1 MTQEDQNKEN
11 LRKKI
16 NHGLNDAF
24 DLMGG
29 YENFGGKIIINID
42 RPILLEKRHV
52 KVTFFGE
59 KTGKA

>member
-1 MTQEDQNKEN
+1 MTPEEQNKEN

-16 NHGLNDAF
+16 NLGLNDAF

-29 YENFGGKIIINID
+29 YERFGGKIIITID
-42 RPILLEKRHV
+42 RPVLLEKRSV

-59 KTGKA
+59 KNGKA

>member
-1 MTQEDQNKEN
+1 MTPEEQKKEN

-16 NHGLNDAF
+16 HSGVDDAF

-29 YENFGGKIIINID
+29 YDRFGGKIIVSVD
-42 RPILLEKRHV
+42 RPILLEKRIV
-52 KVTFFGE
+52 KITFFGE